1 MSRTETD
8 GTLSSPESSPA
19 RPDSLSDKES
29 AAPQAESGPHNT
41 PASSSPPSAEPK
53 QEMVLSESTLHWMVD
68 PDKEMDPAE
77 PDPSR
82 QSHYDF
88 HAPAAARRRLL
99 TLVGA
104 AGLVALIIALVL
116 HVQASHRPPPVD
128 ESVASAAQISHRA
141 ELAYAQG
148 RSGEAIEL
156 AHLAI
161 AANPRVAGPYAVVG
175 AVARAAG
182 RTVEAREAY
191 TKYIQ
196 LAPAGPRA
204 AEARAALA
212 DLPP

>member
-1 MSRTETD
+1 MVAPTVE
-8 GTLSSPESSPA
+8 A
-19 RPDSLSDKES
+19 R
-29 AAPQAESGPHNT
+29 
-41 PASSSPPSAEPK
+41 
-53 QEMVLSESTLHWMVD
+53 
-68 PDKEMDPAE
+68 E

-88 HAPAAARRRLL
+88 HAPAAARRKVL

-104 AGLVALIIALVL
+104 AGLLALVIALVL
-116 HVQASHRPPPVD
+116 HLQASHRPPPVD
-128 ESVASAAQISHRA
+128 ESAASATQITRHA

-161 AANPRVAGPYAVVG
+161 AANPRVAGAYAVVG

-182 RTVEAREAY
+182 RTVEARDAY
-191 TKYIQ
+191 SKYLE
-196 LAPAGPRA
+196 LAPSGPRA

>member
-8 GTLSSPESSPA
+8 GTLSSSETSPA
-19 RPDSLSDKES
+19 RPDSRPDKDP
-29 AAPQAESGPHNT
+29 AAPQADAAPH
-41 PASSSPPSAEPK
+41 SSAPSAEPK

-68 PDKEMDPAE
+68 PDKAMEVRE

-88 HAPAAARRRLL
+88 HAPAAARRKVL

-104 AGLVALIIALVL
+104 AGFVALIIAVVL

-128 ESVASAAQISHRA
+128 ESAASAAQITHRA

-161 AANPRVAGPYAVVG
+161 AANPRVPGAYAVVG

-182 RTVEAREAY
+182 RTVEARDAY
-191 TKYIQ
+191 SKYLE
-196 LAPAGPRA
+196 LAPLGPRA
-204 AEARAALA
+204 AEAHAALA